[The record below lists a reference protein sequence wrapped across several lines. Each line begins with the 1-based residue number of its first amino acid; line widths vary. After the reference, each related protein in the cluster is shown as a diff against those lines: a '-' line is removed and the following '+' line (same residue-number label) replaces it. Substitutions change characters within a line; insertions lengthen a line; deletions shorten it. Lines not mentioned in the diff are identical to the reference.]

1 MALAQSGTESFSAKQ
16 THTTSPGLGPM
27 LRGGLEYYFREYA
40 AQIGQRSTFSAML
53 AAWSGTLGGGA
64 HNGVEDG
71 MAEMLDRGVVRKGRD
86 IYRALVVMAA
96 RGQSRE
102 LVVLHRLYGPRNP
115 LSEFPVFGDVAPVID
130 MTPVVDE
137 YRDAL
142 ALEEGERRGDHLA
155 LVYDAEAV
163 NKWRVDLEAE
173 MARVNGI
180 LDRLDERIE
189 ERQAI
194 EHATVAISR
203 TYSDRRRQI
212 TAELIERRAGW
223 HRFLADLEDRAERQD
238 MRDPALAARLSAMAG
253 ADREITHTEALR
265 RRMTGAGPA
274 DPQARAAF
282 QAARKAFVAR
292 ARKEA
297 ERLRLDA
304 SNAYV
309 EAREAVR

>member
-86 IYRALVVMAA
+86 IYRALVVMAE

-115 LSEFPVFGDVAPVID
+115 LAEFPVFGDVAPVID

-142 ALEEGERRGDHLA
+142 AL
-155 LVYDAEAV
+155 
-163 NKWRVDLEAE
+163 
-173 MARVNGI
+173 
-180 LDRLDERIE
+180 
-189 ERQAI
+189 
-194 EHATVAISR
+194 
-203 TYSDRRRQI
+203 
-212 TAELIERRAGW
+212 
-223 HRFLADLEDRAERQD
+223 
-238 MRDPALAARLSAMAG
+238 
-253 ADREITHTEALR
+253 
-265 RRMTGAGPA
+265 
-274 DPQARAAF
+274 
-282 QAARKAFVAR
+282 
-292 ARKEA
+292 
-297 ERLRLDA
+297 
-304 SNAYV
+304 
-309 EAREAVR
+309 